1 MGFKS
6 TIIVLV
12 YNGFKSTIIVLV
24 YNGVKVYYYCISLL
38 LLYKFIMEFKS
49 TIIVLVYNGV

>member
-12 YNGFKSTIIVLV
+12 YNVVKVYYYCIV

-38 LLYKFIMEFKS
+38 LLYKFIMRFKS

>member
-1 MGFKS
+1 M
-6 TIIVLV
+6 
-12 YNGFKSTIIVLV
+12 GFKSTIIVLV

-38 LLYKFIMEFKS
+38 LLYKFIMRFKS